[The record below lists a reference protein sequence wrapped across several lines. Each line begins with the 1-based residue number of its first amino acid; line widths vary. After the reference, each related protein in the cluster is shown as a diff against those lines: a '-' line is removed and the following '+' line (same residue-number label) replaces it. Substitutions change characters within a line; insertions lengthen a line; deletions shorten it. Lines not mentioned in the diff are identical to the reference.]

1 METINVD
8 QLMAEIR
15 QEVARQVSRR
25 QPQGNPTPRQNHSD
39 LLQISGTLNQV
50 EAVLNLAESRSHVR
64 TQLPDKFQSSPL
76 ASVTLKTLMLKVFNL
91 AFRDQREVNAGII
104 QAARQSTQVNQQII
118 DELMRLRTQVNQLQS
133 QLPQPPTKS

>member
-25 QPQGNPTPRQNHSD
+25 KLKPTNIVQRSSD
-39 LLQISGTLNQV
+39 RVELRHLMGSLSHV

-64 TQLPDKFQSSPL
+64 THLPDKFQKSPL
-76 ASVTLKTLMLKVFNL
+76 SAGKKFMLKVFNL
-91 AFRDQREVNAGII
+91 AFRDQREVNAGLIEANRHSNQINRQIIEELGNIRTQLNQI
-104 QAARQSTQVNQQII
+104 QAQLNHPSQS
-118 DELMRLRTQVNQLQS
+118 
-133 QLPQPPTKS
+133 

>member
-25 QPQGNPTPRQNHSD
+25 KRKPTNIVQRSSD
-39 LLQISGTLNQV
+39 RVELRHLMGSLSHV

-64 TQLPDKFQSSPL
+64 THLPDKFQKSPL
-76 ASVTLKTLMLKVFNL
+76 SAGKKFMLKVFNL
-91 AFRDQREVNAGII
+91 AFRDQREVNTGLIEAHRHSNQINRQIIEELGNIRTQLNQI
-104 QAARQSTQVNQQII
+104 QA
-118 DELMRLRTQVNQLQS
+118 QLDHPS
-133 QLPQPPTKS
+133 QP